1 MWDFPHVYNKR
12 PNECIVIEGLFM
24 ECQNSKIK
32 RILYIL
38 LFLCVQ
44 EKKNPEETCILDEV
58 WTQHEQKSSLI
69 WNSKRQKLLH
79 CNSYFTSQS
88 GFH

>member
-1 MWDFPHVYNKR
+1 MWDFSHVYNKR
-12 PNECIVIEGLFM
+12 PNECNVIEGLFM

-44 EKKNPEETCILDEV
+44 EKTPRGN
-58 WTQHEQKSSLI
+58 
-69 WNSKRQKLLH
+69 LH
-79 CNSYFTSQS
+79 TWRGVDSA
-88 GFH
+88 

>member
-1 MWDFPHVYNKR
+1 MWDFPMFTTIDPTNVTL
-12 PNECIVIEGLFM
+12 EGLLM
-24 ECQNSKIK
+24 ECQNSYIK

-44 EKKNPEETCILDEV
+44 EKKNPEENCILGEV

-69 WNSKRQKLLH
+69 WNSKRQKLLR
-79 CNSYFTSQS
+79 CNFYITSQS
-88 GFH
+88 G

>member
-1 MWDFPHVYNKR
+1 MWDFPMFTTIDPTNVTL
-12 PNECIVIEGLFM
+12 EGLFM
-24 ECQNSKIK
+24 ECQNSKMK

-44 EKKNPEETCILDEV
+44 EKKNPEETCILGEV

-69 WNSKRQKLLH
+69 WNSKRQKLLR
-79 CNSYFTSQS
+79 CNFYITSQS
-88 GFH
+88 G

>member
-1 MWDFPHVYNKR
+1 MDIKAGVIFSCGIFPCLQQKTQTNVTL
-12 PNECIVIEGLFM
+12 EGLFM

-44 EKKNPEETCILDEV
+44 EKTPRGN
-58 WTQHEQKSSLI
+58 
-69 WNSKRQKLLH
+69 LH
-79 CNSYFTSQS
+79 TWRGVDSA
-88 GFH
+88 

>member
-1 MWDFPHVYNKR
+1 MWDFSHVYNKR
-12 PNECIVIEGLFM
+12 PNECNVIERLFM

-44 EKKNPEETCILDEV
+44 EKKNPEETGVD
-58 WTQHEQKSSLI
+58 SA
-69 WNSKRQKLLH
+69 
-79 CNSYFTSQS
+79 
-88 GFH
+88 